1 MELYNIFKKNINNI
15 DFDESILET
24 TKNNIT
30 TKKDLQ
36 YFLNSVE
43 LLNRITTNEQSDKYY
58 KNYDYLYPHLDD
70 ELLNIKISNL
80 QEFKEHKYNVNIEKI
95 KSIEEEA
102 EKLCNSEFELLPHQM
117 FIKNFLSNYTPYNS
131 LFLYHGLGTGKTCS
145 AISIAE
151 ETREFLKLNGYKE
164 RIIIVASR
172 SVQTN
177 FKLQLFDERKLKLE
191 NGKYSIDNCAGNNF
205 LKDINMLKSSV
216 SREKVVKIV
225 DNIINSY
232 YLFMG
237 YIEFANLIIK
247 KSNIDNVSFKA
258 LNSKEKNKLIKNKLQ
273 KFFGNRLIIIDE
285 IHNIRESS
293 SDESS
298 KLVAKQL
305 SNLVKYVYNMK
316 LVLMSATPMYND
328 YKEIIYI
335 ANLLNLNDKRS
346 SIEFSDVFN
355 NDGTFVT
362 DIENNEVGKDLLKRK
377 LNGYIS
383 YVKGD
388 NPFTFPYRILPSDYN
403 KESSITSIDYPL
415 YDLKKNRIDDK
426 IRYFDLYLNN
436 VNSYQEHVY
445 NYIIYKTDFHSS
457 TAFKYTEL
465 QKPLMALNIV
475 YPNSMLESSSFN
487 DFPKLNINS
496 EDLIAKNGLNS
507 ILTSS
512 SDKTKYNYR
521 FIDESSENI
530 FLKEN
535 IGKYSIKIKNILNAI
550 ENSEGVVII
559 YSQFI
564 EAGLIP
570 MALALEC
577 NGYKKFGN
585 NSLFT
590 KVESDVKQQFNYIMI
605 TGDKLLTDNLKGELK
620 AITDTNNVNGNIIKV
635 VLLSMAGSEGIDFKF
650 IRQIHIME
658 PWYNINRMEQIIGRG
673 IRNCSHKDL
682 ELVKRNC
689 KIFMHTSLLENKTI
703 ETVDMLLYRKAEIKA
718 IQIGKITR
726 LMKETSVDCILNIE
740 LNNYNSDVLEKYNKS
755 KLQQILSNNE
765 VIEFTI
771 GDRPQTALCDYME
784 TCKYNCNNQEQYSE
798 IEDTNSKSYNESF
811 LETNNTSIINK
822 IKDLFLE
829 KYFYTKIE
837 ILSFLNNIKSY
848 SIYSINNALTE
859 LVENSNYIIKDKYG
873 KIGKVINIDELYI
886 FQPISNEYANSSMY
900 SKIKPIE
907 YNNDNLTFKVPDS
920 IKKPIDKKMYANATI
935 KIVDKFAV
943 PNEDLYTTRQ
953 GNNNL
958 IFSKLCEEYNNIM
971 FNNTEYLKKFKS
983 KNSHIKLLAEIIE
996 KFKNFKSKNNLFD
1009 FSDKIELELEIDKTS
1024 KKINKKEVNKLIIQ
1038 ILIDKFNFESHKSL
1052 IEYVFDDSIEVPY
1065 VEDIEKELFI
1075 IIKEYYTKNM
1085 LINGNQKAFIFDP
1098 LIIDKKDIEDFTKDF
1113 NYRLFVLNNNKLL
1126 PGTPLNYSKDFVESI
1141 NYNKI
1146 DLLTHSNTLG
1156 FIKIIELDNDDN
1168 MKYNYQFKIK
1178 ELKDSTKK
1186 NGNYNSGKVCASH
1199 SQTDLKII
1207 VDSFNIKELPPKLQT
1222 KHLCLLVEIMLR
1234 YYNNIKKNGN
1244 NWFFNV
1250 KDSLINKF

>member
-15 DFDESILET
+15 DFDESILES

-43 LLNRITTNEQSDKYY
+43 LLNRINTNEQSDKYY

-216 SREKVVKIV
+216 SKEKVVKIV
-225 DNIINSY
+225 DNIISSY

-273 KFFGNRLIIIDE
+273 KFFGNRLVIIDE

-346 SIEFSDVFN
+346 TIEFSDVFN

-362 DIENNEVGKDLLKRK
+362 DIENNETGKDLLKRK

-403 KESSITSIDYPL
+403 KEKSITSIDYPL
-415 YDLKKNRIDDK
+415 YDLKNNRIDDK

-475 YPNSMLESSSFN
+475 YPNSMLESTPFN

-496 EDLIAKNGLNS
+496 EDLIAKNGLHS

-535 IGKYSIKIKNILNAI
+535 IGKYSIKIKNILDAI

-577 NGYKKFGN
+577 NGFKKFGN

-590 KVESDVKQQFNYIMI
+590 TPQSDVKQQFNYMMI

-620 AITDTNNVNGNIIKV
+620 AITDSNNVNGNIIKV

-682 ELVKRNC
+682 ELVKRNA

-726 LMKETSVDCILNIE
+726 LMKETSVDCILNFE

-822 IKDLFLE
+822 VKELFLE

-886 FQPISNEYANSSMY
+886 FQPLTNEYDNSSMY

-935 KIVDKFAV
+935 KIVDKFADS
-943 PNEDLYTTRQ
+943 NEDLYTTRQ
-953 GNNNL
+953 GNTNL

-971 FNNTEYLKKFKS
+971 YNNTEYLKKLKS
-983 KNSHIKLLAEIIE
+983 KNSHIILLAEIIE
-996 KFKNFKSKNNLFD
+996 KFKNFKSKNKLFD
-1009 FSDKIELELEIDKTS
+1009 LSDKIELEIDKTS

-1065 VEDIEKELFI
+1065 VEDIEKELFL

-1085 LINGNQKAFIFDP
+1085 LISGNQKAFIFDP
-1098 LIIDKKDIEDFTKDF
+1098 LIIDKKDIEDFAKDF
-1113 NYRLFVLNNNKLL
+1113 NYSLFVLNNNKLL

-1141 NYNKI
+1141 NLNKI

-1156 FIKIIELDNDDN
+1156 FIKIIDLDNDDN
-1168 MKYNYQFKIK
+1168 MKYNYIFKIK

-1186 NGNYNSGKVCASH
+1186 NGNYNSGKVCSSH
-1199 SQTDLKII
+1199 SQTDLKTII
-1207 VDSFNIKELPPKLQT
+1207 DSFNIKELPNLQT

-1234 YYNNIKKNGN
+1234 YYNNIKKDGN
-1244 NWFFNV
+1244 IWFFNV
-1250 KDSLINKF
+1250 RDSLINKF